1 MRCPGKGRGR
11 QYYASGRLSSALQVF
26 QEAGTMPASGSGS
39 ELEKECRKETGEGE
53 KDSYVDVQ
61 AYWIERQ
68 RWWHEGAEERER
80 KGRCKQTQL
89 CI

>member
-1 MRCPGKGRGR
+1 
-11 QYYASGRLSSALQVF
+11 
-26 QEAGTMPASGSGS
+26 MPASGSGS

-61 AYWIERQ
+61 AYWVERQ

-89 CI
+89 CV